1 MSADGASDH
10 RAFGSL
16 LITCQG
22 ATVESKSG
30 FARTLVQEQEGEDVL
45 LLLMGQVLTVE
56 VVTEV
61 TVIVEGGGGV
71 GHVDVDDE
79 HAETVMVETGRVGH
93 VEVMGVTVELDG
105 GIDVV
110 RMHEH
115 ALESREVDEEHAA
128 AKGGMVGEL
137 VPPSEGL
144 KSELQ

>member
-1 MSADGASDH
+1 MSADGARDH

-16 LITCQG
+16 LIICQG

-30 FARTLVQEQEGEDVL
+30 FARTLVQEQGGGDV
-45 LLLMGQVLTVE
+45 LLMGQVLTVE

-61 TVIVEGGGGV
+61 TVIVEGGAGV
-71 GHVDVDDE
+71 GHEEVVDE
-79 HAETVMVETGRVGH
+79 HVETVMVETGTVGQ
-93 VEVMGVTVELDG
+93 VEVMGVVVELVG
-105 GIDVV
+105 GIVVV

-115 ALESREVDEEHAA
+115 ALESREVDAEHAA

-137 VPPSEGL
+137 TPPLEGL

>member
-22 ATVESKSG
+22 ATVESKPG
-30 FARTLVQEQEGEDVL
+30 FARTLVQEQGGGDV
-45 LLLMGQVLTVE
+45 LLMGQVLTVE

-61 TVIVEGGGGV
+61 TVIVEGGAGV
-71 GHVDVDDE
+71 GHPDVADE
-79 HAETVMVETGRVGH
+79 HVETVMVETGTVGQ
-93 VEVMGVTVELDG
+93 VEVIGVAVELVG
-105 GIDVV
+105 GIVVV

-115 ALESREVDEEHAA
+115 ALERREVDAEHAA

-137 VPPSEGL
+137 TPPLEGL

>member
-30 FARTLVQEQEGEDVL
+30 FARTFVQEQGGGDV
-45 LLLMGQVLTVE
+45 LLMGQVLTVE

-71 GHVDVDDE
+71 GHEDVDDE
-79 HAETVMVETGRVGH
+79 HVETVMVETGRVGH

-105 GIDVV
+105 GIVVV